1 MFLYLFIYIYI
12 YFYTY
17 IFAYILNFLCT
28 VDNIKM
34 SVNDQYT
41 IMM

>member
-1 MFLYLFIYIYI
+1 MFIYIYI
-12 YFYTY
+12 YTY